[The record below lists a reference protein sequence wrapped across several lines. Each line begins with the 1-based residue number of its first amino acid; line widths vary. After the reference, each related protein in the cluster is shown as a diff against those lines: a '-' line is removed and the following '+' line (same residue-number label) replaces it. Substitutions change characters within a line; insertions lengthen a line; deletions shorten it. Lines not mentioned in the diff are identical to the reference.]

1 MVHEAKL
8 SAVLSDLART
18 LATDFP
24 IQGIL
29 DHLVESIVE
38 VLPITSAGVTLIS
51 GGRAPHYI
59 AASDDDALRFEQLQ
73 TEIAQGPCV
82 LAYETGKAVAVPDL
96 TRDHRF
102 PKFAKAAL
110 DAGLAAVFTF
120 PMRGAS
126 GRLGALDLYRDE
138 AGALEPH
145 DMEAAQTLADV
156 AAAYL
161 HNAQARDDAR
171 RATDQFRHGAL
182 HDPLTGLPNR
192 VLLQQR
198 IEHAAQRAQ
207 RSHTN
212 AAILFVDL
220 DRFKQVND
228 HHGHQIGDELLLAVA
243 QRLSRLV
250 RPGDTLARF
259 AGDEFVFLCEDLS
272 RPGDVETLAKRVDEA
287 FAKPFLLLGVE
298 VSTSASVGVA
308 FAGPG
313 EDISEE
319 LVAQADTAM
328 YQAKRKGGAR
338 HQSIDLREALR
349 AMDQNDLETDLR
361 TAFANGNLDVAYQ
374 PIVRTDDGL
383 LCGVEALL
391 RWTDADRGSV
401 ATVSIVEIAERSGLI
416 NEIGAWVLE
425 RSCLDRSRWLQRR
438 PDAPLELA
446 VNVSAWQIVSNDF
459 PATVADVLAKSAMDP
474 SALILEMTEYVL
486 LEDNDRAS
494 KVLFDLKDLGI
505 RLALDD
511 FGTGYSSLSYLRRLP
526 IDIVKIDQGFIA
538 DIGHAPA
545 GPAIA
550 AAVTNLA
557 HVLDLTVTAEGVET
571 QGQRDAVLA
580 MECDFA
586 QGYYYAKPMPASALR
601 TWLGSQPAGDV
612 HLPPSAGKGQS
623 AGGKRR
629 GGFRKRLQGE
639 REDLAGRVDEAGPD
653 LTDAGDLARHPR
665 VDVRED
671 ARADHRGDV
680 DACG

>member
-1 MVHEAKL
+1 MVQEAKL

-51 GGRAPHYI
+51 GTRSPRYV
-59 AASDDDALRFEQLQ
+59 AASDEDALRFEQFQ
-73 TEIAQGPCV
+73 SEIAEGPC
-82 LAYETGKAVAVPDL
+82 LIAYDTGKSVAVPDL
-96 TRDHRF
+96 AADDRF
-102 PKFAKAAL
+102 PTFARAAL

-120 PMRGAS
+120 PMRGSA
-126 GRLGALDLYRDE
+126 GRLGALDLYRDTVGDLD
-138 AGALEPH
+138 AH

-161 HNAQARDDAR
+161 LNAQAREDAR
-171 RATDQFRHGAL
+171 LATDRFRYGAL

-220 DRFKQVND
+220 DRFKHVND
-228 HHGHQIGDELLLAVA
+228 NHGHQVGDELLLAVA
-243 QRLSRLV
+243 QRLTRLV

-272 RPGDVETLAKRVDEA
+272 RAADVETLAKRVDEA
-287 FAKPFLLLGVE
+287 FAEPFFLSGIE

-349 AMDQNDLETDLR
+349 SLDSQGLETDLR
-361 TAFANGNLDVAYQ
+361 RAFANGNLDVAYQ
-374 PIVRTDDGL
+374 PIVRPVDGL
-383 LCGVEALL
+383 VRGVEALL

-401 ATVSIVEIAERSGLI
+401 ATVSIVEIAEQSGLI

-425 RSCLDRSRWLQRR
+425 RSCLDRGRWLQRR
-438 PDAPLELA
+438 PDTPLELA
-446 VNVSAWQIVSNDF
+446 VNVSARQIVSNDF
-459 PATVADVLAKSAMDP
+459 PATVADVLAKSGMDP
-474 SALILEMTEYVL
+474 TALILEMTEYVL
-486 LEDNDRAS
+486 LEDNERAL
-494 KVLFDLKDLGI
+494 KVLSDLKDLGI

-601 TWLGSQPAGDV
+601 TWLGSQPAGSL
-612 HLPPSAGKGQS
+612 HLPAEGGGQS
-623 AGGKRR
+623 AGGQRR
-629 GGFRKRLQGE
+629 GRLRKRLQGE
-639 REDLAGRVDEAGPD
+639 REDLAGRVDQAGPD

-665 VDVRED
+665 IDVRQD

>member
-1 MVHEAKL
+1 MVQEAKL

-38 VLPITSAGVTLIS
+38 VLPITSAGVTLIT
-51 GGRAPHYI
+51 GTRTPRYI
-59 AASDDDALRFEQLQ
+59 AASDADALRFEQLQ
-73 TEIAQGPCV
+73 TEIAQGPCLV
-82 LAYETGKAVAVPDL
+82 AYDTGRSVAVPDL
-96 TRDHRF
+96 ERDQRF
-102 PKFAKAAL
+102 PAFARAAL

-120 PMRGAS
+120 PMRGAT
-126 GRLGALDLYRDE
+126 GRLGALDLYRDTVGDL
-138 AGALEPH
+138 GAH
-145 DMEAAQTLADV
+145 DMDAAQTLADV

-161 HNAQARDDAR
+161 LNAQARDDAR

-182 HDPLTGLPNR
+182 HDPLTELPNR

-198 IEHAAQRAQ
+198 LVHAAQRAR
-207 RSHTN
+207 RSHSN

-228 HHGHQIGDELLLAVA
+228 SHGHQVGDELLLAVA
-243 QRLSRLV
+243 QRLTHLV

-272 RPGDVETLAKRVDEA
+272 QPSDVEALARRVDEA
-287 FAKPFLLLGVE
+287 FAEPFELEGLVL
-298 VSTSASVGVA
+298 SISASVGVA

-313 EDISEE
+313 VDISEE
-319 LVAQADTAM
+319 LVAQADIAM
-328 YQAKRKGGAR
+328 YQAKRRGGGR

-349 AMDQNDLETDLR
+349 AVDSHGLETDLR
-361 TAFANGNLDVAYQ
+361 KAFANGNLDVAYQ
-374 PIVRTDDGL
+374 PIVRTENGL
-383 LCGVEALL
+383 VRGVEALL
-391 RWTDADRGSV
+391 RWTDGERGSV
-401 ATVSIVEIAERSGLI
+401 ATVSIVEIAEQSGLI

-425 RSCLDRSRWLQRR
+425 RSCLDRGRWLQRR

-446 VNVSAWQIVSNDF
+446 VNVSARQIVSNDF

-474 SALILEMTEYVL
+474 TALILEMTEYVL
-486 LEDNDRAS
+486 LEDNERAS
-494 KVLFDLKDLGI
+494 KVLGDLKDLGI

-538 DIGHAPA
+538 DIDHAPA

-571 QGQRDAVLA
+571 QGQHDAVLS

-586 QGYYYAKPMPASALR
+586 QGYYYAKPMQASALR
-601 TWLGSQPAGDV
+601 AWLGSQPPGELRLPAGQDG
-612 HLPPSAGKGQS
+612 PSTKGR
-623 AGGKRR
+623 GFLGKRR
-629 GGFRKRLQGE
+629 QRG
-639 REDLAGRVDEAGPD
+639 REDLPRRIDQPGADLPHTGNLAG
-653 LTDAGDLARHPR
+653 HPG
-665 VDVRED
+665 VDVRQD
-671 ARADHRGDV
+671 AGADDLGDV
-680 DACG
+680 NAGR

>member
-51 GGRAPHYI
+51 GGRAPRYI
-59 AASDDDALRFEQLQ
+59 AASDNDALRFERLQ
-73 TEIAQGPCV
+73 TEIGQGPCV
-82 LAYETGKAVAVPDL
+82 LAYETGNAVAVPDL
-96 TRDHRF
+96 TRDERF
-102 PKFAKAAL
+102 PTFAKAAT

-120 PMRGAS
+120 PMRGSA

-138 AGALEPH
+138 VGELEPH

-161 HNAQARDDAR
+161 HNAQARDEAR

-212 AAILFVDL
+212 AAVLFVDL

-228 HHGHQIGDELLLAVA
+228 THGHQVGDDLLLAVS
-243 QRLSRLV
+243 QRLTHLV

-272 RPGDVETLAKRVDEA
+272 KPADVEALARRVDDA
-287 FAKPFLLLGVE
+287 FAEPFVLDGIE
-298 VSTSASVGVA
+298 VAASASVGVA

-313 EDISEE
+313 EDVSDE
-319 LVAQADTAM
+319 LVAQADVAM

-349 AMDQNDLETDLR
+349 SLDYHGLETDLR
-361 TAFANGNLDVAYQ
+361 SAFANGNLDVAYQ
-374 PIVRTDDGL
+374 PIVRPGDGL
-383 LCGVEALL
+383 VTGVEALL
-391 RWTDADRGSV
+391 RWTDAARGSV
-401 ATVSIVEIAERSGLI
+401 STVSIVEIAEQSGLI

-425 RSCLDRSRWLQRR
+425 QGCRDRGRWLQRR

-446 VNVSAWQIVSNDF
+446 VNVSARQIVSNDF
-459 PATVADVLAKSAMDP
+459 PATVADVLSRTGMDP

-486 LEDNDRAS
+486 LEDNERAL
-494 KVLFDLKDLGI
+494 KVLDDLKGLGI

-538 DIGHAPA
+538 DIGRSAT
-545 GPAIA
+545 GVAIA

-571 QGQRDAVLA
+571 ENQRDAVLA

-586 QGYYYAKPMPASALR
+586 QGYYYAMPMPASALR
-601 TWLGSQPAGDV
+601 TWLGSQPSGAV
-612 HLPPSAGKGQS
+612 HLPPHMNGASATGQ
-623 AGGKRR
+623 RR
-629 GGFRKRLQGE
+629 GRLSKRFQGR
-639 REDLAGRVDEAGPD
+639 REDLAGRVDQAGPD
-653 LTDAGDLARHPR
+653 LTDAGHLARHPG
-665 VDVRED
+665 VDVRQD
-671 ARADHRGDV
+671 PGADDLGDV
-680 DACG
+680 NARR